1 MMSIDSKRE
10 SLKMCLYCLK
20 LIRPKE
26 YEEVMIY
33 DKVNVQVSMELKF
46 EHNCFMSKNL

>member
-1 MMSIDSKRE
+1 MGTDSKRE

-20 LIRPKE
+20 LIRSKE
-26 YEEVMIY
+26 YDKVIY

-46 EHNCFMSKNL
+46 EHNCFVGKKL

>member
-1 MMSIDSKRE
+1 MSIDSKRE

-20 LIRPKE
+20 LLRSKE
-26 YEEVMIY
+26 YDEVIY

-46 EHNCFMSKNL
+46 EHNCFVSKNL